1 MKIEISN
8 TRDKIIEQY
17 YTLVNPFLGKNRLGP
32 VEIKVLSKMA
42 LIYNTYQHL
51 GEEAANLL
59 LFHTQSRKQIREAV
73 AKDLMS
79 AFSRNS
85 HEAILSRLRKKGLI
99 TKTKIVYLPPIKD
112 NKISIDIKLSIVNND
127 E

>member
-1 MKIEISN
+1 MKIEINN

-17 YTLVNPFLGKNRLGP
+17 YTLVNPLLGKDKLGP

-51 GEEAANLL
+51 GDDAANLL

-73 AKDLMS
+73 AKDLQS

-85 HEAILSRLRKKGLI
+85 HEAILSRLRKKNLI
-99 TKTKIVYLPPIKD
+99 TKTKILYLPPIKD
-112 NKISIDIKLSIVNND
+112 NKVNVDIRLNIVNSD